1 MSPEWI
7 YLLKVN
13 VGITMFYAFYKL
25 LCQRDTFFQWRRY
38 ALLSCLGIS
47 FIYPLL
53 DIQDW
58 VKEQPVMAE
67 LADYYVALMMDES
80 LIVTPDVASTIRVPG
95 LMSIALYIY
104 VIGIVAFSLR
114 FIVQLISICRMR
126 WKGKVVYLDGQR
138 IISLP
143 VESTPF
149 SFFGWIFLYLPQLD
163 KESQDEILMHERTHA
178 TQWHSIDVVLSEL
191 LNIVCWFNPFS
202 WLLKTEIRLNLEY
215 LADNQVAKA
224 IHDCKQYQYHLLGL
238 AHTKKQTGLYNNF
251 NVSHLKHRIIMMNKK
266 RTSTAGRIRY
276 VLFVP
281 LAVALLLASNISCVS
296 TEKEQEQAVSPVSE
310 KQVVPSVPEEQAAPS
325 RTADIPEELFQ
336 VVEEM
341 PEFPGGMQE
350 CMKFLGK
357 NIKYPPQAK
366 ENGIQGR
373 VIVTFVIMKDG
384 SITNANVVR
393 GVDPLLDKEALR
405 VVNLMPKWKPGKQ
418 RGKAVN
424 VKYTIPVMFRL
435 Q

>member
-13 VGITMFYAFYKL
+13 VGIAMFYAFYKL

-67 LADYYVALMMDES
+67 LADYYAALMMDES

-138 IISLP
+138 VISLP

-215 LADNQVAKA
+215 LADNQVAETVY
-224 IHDCKQYQYHLLGL
+224 DCKQYQYHLLGL

-341 PEFPGGMQE
+341 PEFPGGMLE
-350 CMKFLGK
+350 CMKFMGK

-384 SITNANVVR
+384 SITNAEVVR

>member
-1 MSPEWI
+1 
-7 YLLKVN
+7 
-13 VGITMFYAFYKL
+13 
-25 LCQRDTFFQWRRY
+25 
-38 ALLSCLGIS
+38 
-47 FIYPLL
+47 
-53 DIQDW
+53 
-58 VKEQPVMAE
+58 
-67 LADYYVALMMDES
+67 
-80 LIVTPDVASTIRVPG
+80 
-95 LMSIALYIY
+95 
-104 VIGIVAFSLR
+104 
-114 FIVQLISICRMR
+114 
-126 WKGKVVYLDGQR
+126 
-138 IISLP
+138 
-143 VESTPF
+143 
-149 SFFGWIFLYLPQLD
+149 
-163 KESQDEILMHERTHA
+163 
-178 TQWHSIDVVLSEL
+178 
-191 LNIVCWFNPFS
+191 
-202 WLLKTEIRLNLEY
+202 
-215 LADNQVAKA
+215 
-224 IHDCKQYQYHLLGL
+224 
-238 AHTKKQTGLYNNF
+238 
-251 NVSHLKHRIIMMNKK
+251 MMNKK

-357 NIKYPPQAK
+357 NIKYPPQAIK
-366 ENGIQGR
+366 NEIQGR

-384 SITNANVVR
+384 SITNAEVVR

-424 VKYTIPVMFRL
+424 VKYTIPVTFRL